1 MTPAPMPPAPMTP
14 ALPTP
19 SRPISAASE
28 PDRSTPASAP
38 TDRSFRRGRHS
49 DHLRRSRL
57 LRGGAALAC
66 TVALAACGSAATPGG
81 GAGPQDTTGAASG
94 ATSSVSPGSAD
105 ATGSAAGPLVVEEA
119 WAVARPSLSPMPMTA
134 VFATVR
140 NPSDREVVITAAT
153 TDASDHT
160 ELHTTVTPTS
170 ASTASTAASPSSH
183 ADHGTMRKVDRLT
196 VPAGGTLTLRPG
208 GDHVM
213 VMAMRRPLPAGAP
226 VAVTLTTADGATLR
240 FTAVA
245 KPFTGAQEPYHATDA
260 PTHGSHAPHPSA
272 SGHS

>member
-1 MTPAPMPPAPMTP
+1 MTPAPMPPALMTF
-14 ALPTP
+14 
-19 SRPISAASE
+19 SRPISSPSE
-28 PDRSTPASAP
+28 PNRATPAQAP
-38 TDRSFRRGRHS
+38 TDRSVRPGH
-49 DHLRRSRL
+49 DHRLGRSRL
-57 LRGGAALAC
+57 LRGVAALAC

-81 GAGPQDTTGAASG
+81 SAGPQDTTGAAAGS
-94 ATSSVSPGSAD
+94 TSAVSPGSAD
-105 ATGSAAGPLVVEEA
+105 AAGSASRALVVEEA
-119 WAVARPSLSPMPMTA
+119 WAVARPSLTPMPMTA
-134 VFATVR
+134 VFATAR

-160 ELHTTVTPTS
+160 ELHTTVTATS
-170 ASTASTAASPSSH
+170 ASTAASTSSH
-183 ADHGTMRKVDRLT
+183 ADHGTSTPADHGTMRNVDRLT

-213 VMAMRRPLPAGAP
+213 VMAMRRPLPAGTP
-226 VAVTLTTADGATLR
+226 VGVTLTTADGAKLR

-260 PTHGSHAPHPSA
+260 PTHGSHAPQPSA